1 MKNQRSSFTA
11 TTLRS
16 FTRLFFFCAC
26 FYAANASARPVA
38 LVLSGGGAR
47 GLAQIGVLKALD
59 EAGIKPDLIV
69 ATSMGAIVGGLYAA
83 GYAPDSIASFARE
96 INWEQIFANS
106 VRRNQLLV
114 SQKDETADYLFEVF
128 FDKNLNIIWPN
139 ALSFG
144 QAFYEYLAPKLAE
157 AQYRASSSFDNL
169 RVPLRIVAT
178 DIVSGRRVVFSKGN
192 LATAIRASCG
202 IPLAFSPVNFN
213 GTLLMDGGMSAN
225 IPVEPV
231 IEEFPD
237 SYIIA
242 VDVTSSLWNKED
254 LNNPV
259 RLADQLV
266 SIGIAKQKT
275 FEKSLAQ
282 VIIVPSLEGCR
293 NTDFSRIDTLIA
305 KGYAAAREHID
316 RITSGIALPQT
327 ARTADSAGN
336 GERPAVVRQNGA
348 VGAHAWHMGPIKK
361 ISIEG
366 NVVTASRTFVSAIP
380 LKPGVIP
387 TEASI
392 AKTITSLYATGLF
405 KNVNAAMD
413 SAQTLHIIVEEKEF
427 WRMRFGLR
435 FDEFHLGEGYFEP
448 AYTNLFG
455 AGVSALLHLQYG
467 LRREKYAFE
476 LLSNHLF
483 SSFVTQKLQFQAYI
497 AREIIRKETE
507 YRDTTD
513 TTGTQYKTVIDEQG
527 LRKAGLLFLAGT
539 DIGRFAMLD
548 GGVRIERFRRTLLE
562 QSVFKDPFTDF
573 ERGVPYFMVRAI
585 IDNLDNYP
593 FPANGQKHYFS
604 IGGTHNKIGGTESF
618 LKIEGS
624 SSLYYTIAG
633 KHTFSPHVQFLWASD
648 SLPDVE
654 RAYVGG
660 AMPEEKYRE
669 ISVYNYLPFFGL
681 APRALPG
688 DIALILHGN
697 YRYLIRKNFF
707 LTFTVD
713 WGYAWMWNKQW
724 AWDTRSFATTRNVVD
739 EFIHN
744 APVGIGVTAAYNS
757 FIGPIRFSWGRLIR
771 NPLPPEFTILS
782 ENQLYLSVGHDF

>member
-1 MKNQRSSFTA
+1 M
-11 TTLRS
+11 TLQQS
-16 FTRLFFFCAC
+16 KKPSKKPGAFARLFFIGSCVV
-26 FYAANASARPVA
+26 AANAFARPVA

-69 ATSMGAIVGGLYAA
+69 ATSMGAIVGGMYAA

-96 INWEQIFANS
+96 INWERIFTNS
-106 VRRNQLLV
+106 ARRNQLLV
-114 SQKDETADYLFEVF
+114 SQKDETADYLLEVL
-128 FDKNLNIIWPN
+128 FDKNLKIIWPN

-144 QAFYEYLAPKLAE
+144 QAFYDYLAPKLAV

-178 DIVSGRRVVFSKGN
+178 DIVAGRRVVFSKGN

-231 IEEFPD
+231 IEERPD

-275 FEKSLAQ
+275 FEKDLAQ
-282 VIIVPSLEGCR
+282 AVIVPSLEGCR

-316 RITSGIALPQT
+316 RIKSDLSLPQT
-327 ARTADSAGN
+327 AGTAGSAGN
-336 GERPAVVRQNGA
+336 GARLADFRQNGPD
-348 VGAHAWHMGPIKK
+348 GSLAWHMDAIKR

-366 NVVTASRTFVSAIP
+366 NVVTASRTFASAIP

-405 KNVNAAMD
+405 ENVNVAMD

-427 WRMRFGLR
+427 LRMRSGLR
-435 FDEFHLGEGYFEP
+435 FDEFHLGEGYIQP

-476 LLSNHLF
+476 LLSDQLF
-483 SSFVTQKLQFQAYI
+483 SSFIAQKLQFQAYI

-513 TTGTQYKTVIDEQG
+513 TTGTQYKTAIDEQG

-539 DIGRFAMLD
+539 EIGRFAMVD
-548 GGVRIERFRRTLLE
+548 GGIRIERFRRTLLE
-562 QSVFKDPFTDF
+562 QSVF
-573 ERGVPYFMVRAI
+573 
-585 IDNLDNYP
+585 
-593 FPANGQKHYFS
+593 
-604 IGGTHNKIGGTESF
+604 
-618 LKIEGS
+618 
-624 SSLYYTIAG
+624 
-633 KHTFSPHVQFLWASD
+633 
-648 SLPDVE
+648 
-654 RAYVGG
+654 
-660 AMPEEKYRE
+660 
-669 ISVYNYLPFFGL
+669 
-681 APRALPG
+681 
-688 DIALILHGN
+688 
-697 YRYLIRKNFF
+697 
-707 LTFTVD
+707 
-713 WGYAWMWNKQW
+713 
-724 AWDTRSFATTRNVVD
+724 
-739 EFIHN
+739 
-744 APVGIGVTAAYNS
+744 
-757 FIGPIRFSWGRLIR
+757 
-771 NPLPPEFTILS
+771 
-782 ENQLYLSVGHDF
+782 